1 MPKTSLKIDTKPS
14 WEDFSIQS
22 LLSYKLHHIGAIH
35 ERIAYANMT
44 RITNVTLPEWRV
56 MGNIASGKVTFTQL
70 AEELLLD
77 KGQLSNIIKQ
87 LEKKQLVE
95 KRKSANDGRKTLLSL
110 TPLGLQ
116 KKVLIVN
123 MAQQFQRV
131 LGQGLT
137 QAEHDLL
144 SSALVKLECNV
155 RNYWSENYE

>member
-87 LEKKQLVE
+87 LEK
-95 KRKSANDGRKTLLSL
+95 
-110 TPLGLQ
+110 
-116 KKVLIVN
+116 
-123 MAQQFQRV
+123 
-131 LGQGLT
+131 
-137 QAEHDLL
+137 
-144 SSALVKLECNV
+144 SSWWKNESRPTMDAKPCYL
-155 RNYWSENYE
+155 